1 MIFSQFDISQ
11 FRSIAWFNAAA
22 GLAFVVLQLVMFR
35 GESKCRKPL
44 QLDQQIRYMCKPQK
58 PAVIWIDVL
67 VSFHVTSLSSNYFI
81 W

>member
-11 FRSIAWFNAAA
+11 FRSIAWFNTAA
-22 GLAFVVLQLVMFR
+22 GLAFVVLQLVMFQ

-44 QLDQQIRYMCKPQK
+44 QLGQQFRYMCEPQK

-67 VSFHVTSLSSNYFI
+67 VSFHVTSLTSNYFI